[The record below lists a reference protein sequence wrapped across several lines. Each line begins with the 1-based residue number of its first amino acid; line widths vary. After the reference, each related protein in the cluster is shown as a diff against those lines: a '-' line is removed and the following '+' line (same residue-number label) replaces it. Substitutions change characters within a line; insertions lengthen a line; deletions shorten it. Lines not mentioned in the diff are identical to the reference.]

1 MSNDNI
7 NESGISVDSKQ
18 SMREFLLAVLVDN
31 PNGERENGLTDTDI
45 MELYEQAIEVI
56 RF

>member
-31 PNGERENGLTDTDI
+31 PNGERENGLIDTDI